1 MKAIEI
7 RNKYLNFFKNH
18 GHVVIPS
25 APLIPENDPSVLFTT
40 AGMQP
45 LVPYLLGETHP
56 SGTRLTDY
64 QKCVRT
70 NDIEEVGDNRHLTY
84 FEMLGNWSLGD
95 YFKEESVQM
104 SYDFLT
110 QELNIPAEKLSVTCF
125 AGDEDCERDNV
136 TAECWKKAGIP
147 EERIYFFGKDDN
159 WWIAGEEG
167 PCGPDTEMF
176 YDTGK
181 PKCSEECNPSCG
193 CGKYV
198 EIWNNVFMEFFK
210 DKDGK
215 YTKLKQHNVD
225 TGLGLERMTM
235 LLQGKET
242 PFETELF
249 APIMD
254 KLVELQK
261 VDNIA
266 SRRIVAEHLRS
277 SMMITCDGGRPS
289 NVDRGYILRR
299 LIRRMIRHMN
309 KLQISLD
316 ELSTLIDI
324 NVENLKELYPALES
338 NKETIKTVL
347 LEEKDKFVKT
357 LTKGEKE
364 FVKEM
369 ENIKADGKDIL
380 PGTIVFR
387 LYDTYGFPPEVT
399 EELATENGMK
409 IDKEEFEKLFKEHQE
424 KSRAGAEQKFKGGLA
439 GNGEMET
446 KYHTATHLLNAALRV
461 VLGSHVH
468 QRGSNITAERMR
480 FDFSHPAKMT
490 DEEKQKTEDLV
501 NEWIQAAIPVE
512 HVEMN
517 KEDAIAQGA
526 EAMFIEKYG
535 DIVSVYK
542 IGDKSLELCGGPH
555 VSNTSEL
562 GHFKIKK
569 EGEELYKYVKQG
581 LDYIKNAENKF
592 TDLINLEEGTIRIGV
607 SPTLTKEFLL
617 PYLEIFH
624 KKYPNINIE
633 IDTKLWKTL
642 IQKLRNGLLD
652 ILIIHLND
660 EKYDEDL
667 KIIKCKK
674 KHDCLIASKKYKDII
689 GEEISCINKAL
700 SISVG
705 LESL

>member
-7 RNKYLNFFKNH
+7 RNKYLNFFKKN
-18 GHVVIPS
+18 GHAVIPS

-110 QELNIPAEKLSVTCF
+110 KELNIPAEKLSVTCF
-125 AGDEDCERDNV
+125 AGDEDCERDTI

-181 PKCSEECNPSCG
+181 QKCSEECNPSCG

-210 DKDGK
+210 DKEGK

-249 APIMD
+249 APIMN
-254 KLVELQK
+254 KLSELQK
-261 VDNIA
+261 NDNIA
-266 SRRIVAEHLRS
+266 SKRIVAEHLRS

-324 NVENLKELYPALES
+324 NVENLKELYPALET
-338 NKETIKTVL
+338 NRETIKTVI

-364 FVKEM
+364 FIKEM
-369 ENIKADGKDIL
+369 ENVKYEGKNIL
-380 PGTIVFR
+380 PGEVVFR

-399 EELATENGMK
+399 EELATENGLK
-409 IDKEEFEKLFKEHQE
+409 IDKKEFEKLFKEHQE
-424 KSRAGAEQKFKGGLA
+424 KSRAGSEQKFKGGLS
-439 GNGEMET
+439 GSGEMET

-461 VLGSHVH
+461 VLGAHVH

-501 NEWIQAAIPVE
+501 NEWIKAAIPVE
-512 HVEMN
+512 HKEMK

-569 EGEELYKYVKQG
+569 EESSSSGIRRIKAI
-581 LDYIKNAENKF
+581 LD
-592 TDLINLEEGTIRIGV
+592 
-607 SPTLTKEFLL
+607 
-617 PYLEIFH
+617 
-624 KKYPNINIE
+624 
-633 IDTKLWKTL
+633 
-642 IQKLRNGLLD
+642 
-652 ILIIHLND
+652 
-660 EKYDEDL
+660 
-667 KIIKCKK
+667 
-674 KHDCLIASKKYKDII
+674 
-689 GEEISCINKAL
+689 
-700 SISVG
+700 
-705 LESL
+705 

>member
-7 RNKYLNFFKNH
+7 RNKYLNFFKQH

-45 LVPYLLGETHP
+45 LVPYLLGESHP

-95 YFKEESVQM
+95 YFKEESIQM

-110 QELNIPAEKLSVTCF
+110 KELNIPSEKISVTCF
-125 AGDEDCERDNV
+125 AGDEDCPRDTT

-147 EERIYFFGKDDN
+147 EERIYFFGKEDN

-181 PKCSEECNPSCG
+181 LKCSENCNPSCD

-254 KLVELQK
+254 KLLELQK
-261 VDNIA
+261 VDNIS

-277 SMMITCDGGRPS
+277 SMMIICDGGRPS
-289 NVDRGYILRR
+289 NVDRGYVLRR

-324 NVENLKELYPALES
+324 NVENLKEMYPSLEK
-338 NKETIKTVL
+338 NRDTIKNVI
-347 LEEKDKFVKT
+347 LEEKEKFVKT

-364 FVKEM
+364 FVREV
-369 ENIKADGKDIL
+369 ELIKAEGKNII
-380 PGTIVFR
+380 PGTMVFR

-399 EELATENGMK
+399 EELAIENGMTTN
-409 IDKEEFEKLFKEHQE
+409 KEEFEKLFKEHQE

-439 GNGEMET
+439 STGEMEI
-446 KYHTATHLLNAALRV
+446 KYHTATHLLNAALKQ
-461 VLGSHVH
+461 VLGAHVH

-490 DEEKQKTEDLV
+490 EEEKKKTEDLV
-501 NEWIQAAIPVE
+501 NEWIQAKIPVE
-512 HVEMN
+512 HMEMK
-517 KEDAIAQGA
+517 KEDAIKQGA

-542 IGDKSLELCGGPH
+542 IGDKSFELCGGPH

-569 EGEELYKYVKQG
+569 EESSSSGIRR
-581 LDYIKNAENKF
+581 IKA
-592 TDLINLEEGTIRIGV
+592 ILE
-607 SPTLTKEFLL
+607 
-617 PYLEIFH
+617 
-624 KKYPNINIE
+624 
-633 IDTKLWKTL
+633 
-642 IQKLRNGLLD
+642 
-652 ILIIHLND
+652 
-660 EKYDEDL
+660 
-667 KIIKCKK
+667 
-674 KHDCLIASKKYKDII
+674 
-689 GEEISCINKAL
+689 
-700 SISVG
+700 
-705 LESL
+705 